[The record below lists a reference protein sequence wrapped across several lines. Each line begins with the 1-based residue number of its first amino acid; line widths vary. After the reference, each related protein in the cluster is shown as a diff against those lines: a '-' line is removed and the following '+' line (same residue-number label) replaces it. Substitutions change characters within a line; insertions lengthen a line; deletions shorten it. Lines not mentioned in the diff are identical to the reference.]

1 MSWTYPPPDAGLT
14 DDDHSSTRQH
24 AGPIKNKGNM
34 KVDTYLTWK
43 DVPPTVPA
51 EWRAPVSDQPRRRGV
66 MGALSALAARLRP
79 EE

>member
-1 MSWTYPPPDAGLT
+1 
-14 DDDHSSTRQH
+14 
-24 AGPIKNKGNM
+24 M